1 MAKHTPRGGSPA
13 LSQRRYTPEFKRDAV
28 ALYETSGKSIA
39 AVARELGMNDVTL
52 GAWIHDQEKG
62 RRTAETAAD
71 RAEAARLRKQIKELE
86 DEIEILK
93 RFTSR
98 PGVLH
103 PAGRRH
109 PWTALGRRARTLQH
123 RTHGLAGEEREGVV

>member
-1 MAKHTPRGGSPA
+1 MAKHTQRGGSPA

-62 RRTAETAAD
+62 RRTAESEETAAD

-86 DEIEILK
+86 DEVEILK
-93 RFTSR
+93 RFTAYWVKEKNR
-98 PGVLH
+98 
-103 PAGRRH
+103 
-109 PWTALGRRARTLQH
+109 
-123 RTHGLAGEEREGVV
+123 